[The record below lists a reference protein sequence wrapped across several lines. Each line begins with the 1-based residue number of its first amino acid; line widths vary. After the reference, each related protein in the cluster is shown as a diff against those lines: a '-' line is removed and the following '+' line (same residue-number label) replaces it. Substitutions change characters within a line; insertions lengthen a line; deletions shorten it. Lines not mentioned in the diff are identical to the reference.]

1 MSVYRR
7 PILSLS
13 QGIKSRPAAEK
24 TEPTTM
30 QLRAPPPGESP
41 RSCASSTMMGLN
53 SSTAGVASPTT
64 ANISQYWFVLSISFT
79 L

>member
-30 QLRAPPPGESP
+30 QASAAVCESP

>member
-1 MSVYRR
+1 MQAS
-7 PILSLS
+7 
-13 QGIKSRPAAEK
+13 AAVC
-24 TEPTTM
+24 
-30 QLRAPPPGESP
+30 ESP